1 MRIVF
6 RRLCHTTFLYRYFA
20 RQTYGYRKTTETDLI
35 LQDKYHCLNILLFV
49 PMGNHSLKCNVVL
62 EKLYKQFSEWLT
74 ILGQTDGSR
83 DTQIFMNIDAV
94 NICVRAKFARKH

>member
-35 LQDKYHCLNILLFV
+35 LQDR
-49 PMGNHSLKCNVVL
+49 NHSLKCNVVL